1 LKLVVSRTGFS
12 EEKFDSRERTFTSL
26 GSTQN
31 PITKFVEVN
40 LHEIRFG
47 QTKRVLACF
56 IQIVKELELPGL
68 QEGVQTNA
76 DYMDAVDGCQQR
88 IRRSNFSRF
97 GVFRVREFSLI
108 LSSKEVQ
115 TSIGVESFA
124 SRIDAEG
131 GNVFV
136 SSNSGTVAF
145 LHVYVWHLQTGRS
158 RPYEEVL
165 YSGQRVFGGVDS
177 EVPFGPPCWS
187 NLSRS
192 FPGTS
197 LRAVKQ

>member
-31 PITKFVEVN
+31 PIANFAKAS

-76 DYMDAVDGCQQR
+76 NYMDAVGRCQQR
-88 IRRSNFSRF
+88 IRQSNFSHF

-108 LSSKEVQ
+108 
-115 TSIGVESFA
+115 
-124 SRIDAEG
+124 
-131 GNVFV
+131 
-136 SSNSGTVAF
+136 
-145 LHVYVWHLQTGRS
+145 
-158 RPYEEVL
+158 
-165 YSGQRVFGGVDS
+165 
-177 EVPFGPPCWS
+177 
-187 NLSRS
+187 
-192 FPGTS
+192 
-197 LRAVKQ
+197 